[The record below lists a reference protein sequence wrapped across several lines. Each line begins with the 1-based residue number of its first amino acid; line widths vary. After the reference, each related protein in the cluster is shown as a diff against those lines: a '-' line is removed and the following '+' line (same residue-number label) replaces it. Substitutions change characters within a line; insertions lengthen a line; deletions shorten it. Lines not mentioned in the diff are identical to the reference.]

1 MPKIDIYNVKTAISV
16 FLCVLLFNFFHRPY
30 PFYACIAAISCMRD
44 TSINSYSAGKSRV
57 TGTCIGA
64 VIGLIFFIFL
74 KDTPLYC
81 GIGIAIVI
89 YLCNLFK
96 QKSSIVISCIVF
108 VAIMTNLKGMPSD
121 TYAINRII
129 DTTIGVIIAVFV
141 NKFFE
146 IKYIKNFKNNGSSL
160 WS

>member
-1 MPKIDIYNVKTAISV
+1 MPKIDMLSIKTAISV
-16 FLCVLLFNFFHRPY
+16 FLCVVLFKFLHRPY

-44 TSINSYSAGKSRV
+44 TSCNSYSAGKSRV
-57 TGTCIGA
+57 IGTCIGA
-64 VIGLIFFIFL
+64 AIGLMFFIFL
-74 KDTPLYC
+74 KPTAIYC
-81 GIGIAIVI
+81 GIGIVIVI

-96 QKSSIVISCIVF
+96 KNSSIVISCIVF
-108 VAIMTNLKGMPSD
+108 IAIMTNLKDMPSD

-129 DTTIGVIIAVFV
+129 DTTIGVIIAVLV

-146 IKYIKNFKNNGSSL
+146 IKYIKNLKNYGNSL